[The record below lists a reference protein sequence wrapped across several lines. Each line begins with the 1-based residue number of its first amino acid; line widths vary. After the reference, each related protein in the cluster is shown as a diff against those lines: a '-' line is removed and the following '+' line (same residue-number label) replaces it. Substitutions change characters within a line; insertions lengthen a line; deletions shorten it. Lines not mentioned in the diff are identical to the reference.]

1 MKFSR
6 VLLLLPQPVS
16 LLITAGIIIIFAF
29 FGPLEKTLGMNIRIV
44 YFHGAWV
51 WVGLTAFA
59 MAALTG
65 LIGVVGRLNLWHRL
79 SNSFALTGLLFWITY
94 LPISMLLMQL
104 NWGGFF
110 FDEPRWK
117 VPFTF
122 AIIAVLLQI
131 GLRLINNHL
140 LSSITNFFFAGAL
153 FWSLEN
159 AVNILHPDSPIFQS
173 NSINI
178 RVFFGLLLALCLFA
192 GWQINGMIFQKISS
206 SQKSC

>member
-1 MKFSR
+1 MNLIR
-6 VLLLLPQPVS
+6 AMRRLPQPVS
-16 LLITAGIIIIFAF
+16 LLITFGIIIVFAF
-29 FGPLEKTLGMNIRIV
+29 FGPVEKTLGINIRIV

-59 MAALTG
+59 IAALAG
-65 LIGVVGRLNLWHRL
+65 LMGIISRLNLWHQL

-131 GLRLINNHL
+131 GLRLINNNL
-140 LSSITNFFFAGAL
+140 LSSLANFLFAGAL

-173 NSINI
+173 NSTNI
-178 RVFFGLLLALCLFA
+178 RVFFGLLLALCLLA
-192 GWQINGMIFQKISS
+192 GWQINSLIFNKLFPA
-206 SQKSC
+206 QKSC